1 MKNLRVGHG
10 FDVHPLVA
18 ERELIVGGVNIPHE
32 KGLLGHSDGDVLL
45 HAIIDALLGAAGLP
59 DIGQQFP
66 ATDERYRGADS
77 SGLLQ
82 QTLVMI
88 RKAGASE
95 VVNIDATIMAQLP
108 RFSPHLAAMK
118 ERIAAVI
125 GVEISRVNIKATTTE
140 RLGFIGRE
148 EGIAAAAVC
157 LIARDA

>member
-10 FDVHPLVA
+10 FDVHSLV
-18 ERELIVGGVNIPHE
+18 EGRRLIVGGVDIPHE

-66 ATDERYRGADS
+66 ASDERYRGADS
-77 SGLLQ
+77 AGLLK
-82 QTLVMI
+82 QTLQMI
-88 RKAGASE
+88 QQSGAAE
-95 VVNIDATIMAQLP
+95 VVNIDATIMAQRP
-108 RFSPHLAAMK
+108 RFSTHLAAMK

-125 GVEISRVNIKATTTE
+125 GVETSRVNIKATTTE

-157 LIARDA
+157 LIARDV

>member
-18 ERELIVGGVNIPHE
+18 ERELIVGGVNIPYE

-66 ATDERYRGADS
+66 ATDERYHGADS
-77 SGLLQ
+77 AGLLQ

-88 RKAGASE
+88 RKAGTSE

-118 ERIAAVI
+118 ERVAAVI
-125 GVEISRVNIKATTTE
+125 GVEVSRVNIKATTTE

>member
-10 FDVHPLVA
+10 FDVHSLVA
-18 ERELIVGGVNIPHE
+18 GRRLIVGGVDIPHE

-66 ATDERYRGADS
+66 ASDERYRGADS
-77 SGLLQ
+77 AGLLK
-82 QTLVMI
+82 QTLQMI
-88 RKAGASE
+88 RQSGAAE
-95 VVNIDATIMAQLP
+95 VVNIDATIMAQRP
-108 RFSPHLAAMK
+108 RFSTHLAAMK

-125 GVEISRVNIKATTTE
+125 GVETSRVNIKATTTE

-148 EGIAAAAVC
+148 EGIAAAAIC
-157 LIARDA
+157 LIARDV